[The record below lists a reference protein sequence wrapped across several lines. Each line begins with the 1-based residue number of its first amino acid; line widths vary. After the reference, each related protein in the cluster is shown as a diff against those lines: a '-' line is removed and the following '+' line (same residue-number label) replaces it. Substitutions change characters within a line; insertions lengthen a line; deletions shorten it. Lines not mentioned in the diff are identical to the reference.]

1 MRNIYSFKLED
12 NVNKLIIGNLNI
24 NSISSKFDEL
34 RIIVEGKVDILI
46 AAET

>member
-1 MRNIYSFKLED
+1 MQNRYSFKLED

-34 RIIVEGKVDILI
+34 RILAEGKVDILI

>member
-34 RIIVEGKVDILI
+34 RILVEGKVDILI

>member
-1 MRNIYSFKLED
+1 MRNRYSFKLED
-12 NVNKLIIGNLNI
+12 NVNKLIIGKLNI

-34 RIIVEGKVDILI
+34 RILVEGKVDIFI